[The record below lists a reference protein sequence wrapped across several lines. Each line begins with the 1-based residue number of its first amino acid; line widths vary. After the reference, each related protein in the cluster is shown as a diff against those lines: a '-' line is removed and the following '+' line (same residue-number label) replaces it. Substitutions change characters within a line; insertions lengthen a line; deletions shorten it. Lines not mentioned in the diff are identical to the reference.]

1 MGTLFHAL
9 NVIKNGTR
17 DIRMGYRI
25 LPKMIMMTEG
35 IKMTFKEKYK
45 ELYDMVTGEVGY
57 DFDTTNWTHEE
68 AKERLALQVDAFYFR
83 ETLKQ
88 DYGYYWEKNNE

>member
-1 MGTLFHAL
+1 
-9 NVIKNGTR
+9 
-17 DIRMGYRI
+17 MGYRI

-57 DFDTTNWTHEE
+57 DLDTTNWTHEE

>member
-1 MGTLFHAL
+1 M
-9 NVIKNGTR
+9 
-17 DIRMGYRI
+17 
-25 LPKMIMMTEG
+25 P
-35 IKMTFKEKYK
+35 MTFKEKYK

-57 DFDTTNWTHEE
+57 DFDTTDWTHEE

-83 ETLKQ
+83 QTLRQ

>member
-1 MGTLFHAL
+1 MGMLFHAL

-25 LPKMIMMTEG
+25 LPKTIMMTGG

-57 DFDTTNWTHEE
+57 DFDTTDWTHEE
-68 AKERLALQVDAFYFR
+68 AKERLAEQVDAFYFR
-83 ETLKQ
+83 KRLTQAIGEVV
-88 DYGYYWEKNNE
+88 